1 MKLYTFLRYV
11 RFMFLH
17 LQKLPM
23 KSVGHRP
30 LLVKCGGVRIENV
43 QKVFIGEDCYFDTL
57 APELIS
63 IEEDV
68 LITKG
73 CSVMTHYFD
82 PQTRTYSYG
91 EVRFKNHCF
100 IGWNVTVCKP
110 VTIGVHSV
118 VGAGSVVTKDIPDYE
133 VWAGVPAKFIRR
145 LNPKDE

>member
-1 MKLYTFLRYV
+1 M
-11 RFMFLH
+11 
-17 LQKLPM
+17 
-23 KSVGHRP
+23 
-30 LLVKCGGVRIENV
+30 GGVRIENV

-91 EVRFKNHCF
+91 KVRFKKHCF